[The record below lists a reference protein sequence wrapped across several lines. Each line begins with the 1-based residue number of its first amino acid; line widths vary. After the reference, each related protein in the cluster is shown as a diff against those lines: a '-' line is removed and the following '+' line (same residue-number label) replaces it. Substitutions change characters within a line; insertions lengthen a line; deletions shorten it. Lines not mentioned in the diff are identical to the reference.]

1 MYQQITIQ
9 TLFKQGEKKSRIASQ
24 LGCHRNTVLN
34 IVKRDK
40 VIEKQKRVRSSIFD
54 PYKQKISE
62 YLDKK
67 ISRLRIFELL
77 GDEYGVSS
85 TYINMK
91 TAILKNQH
99 YDLEF
104 NQDFLEFAGY
114 YNTVILPC
122 TPYSPQQKG
131 TVESG
136 IKYLQSNFAAGRQ
149 FQDDADIKDSLEAGW
164 MVMPT

>member
-1 MYQQITIQ
+1 MLTMYQQITIQ

-85 TYINMK
+85 TYINLCK
-91 TAILKNQH
+91 YIQTK
-99 YDLEF
+99 F
-104 NQDFLEFAGY
+104 
-114 YNTVILPC
+114 P
-122 TPYSPQQKG
+122 KR
-131 TVESG
+131 VE
-136 IKYLQSNFAAGRQ
+136 A
-149 FQDDADIKDSLEAGW
+149 
-164 MVMPT
+164 